1 MPKKSRMNLILIAS
15 CLVFTL
21 IILLTLEKTNPV
33 SAVEILYPSTTKN
46 LVDPIYTKMVSAGN
60 YHTCALKGDGTVFC
74 WGDNVYGQLSPN
86 TFIFLPMVIKP
97 MNISPTP
104 TTTFTSTLI
113 PTLTFTSTI
122 TSSPTFTTTITSSP
136 TFTSTITSSSTFTQT
151 STITPSQTITPS
163 KTQTYTPTIRV
174 SITMTK
180 TNTPTRTLTNTPT
193 TIPNGGFELGH
204 VNWIEYS
211 SHGYGLISR
220 SPGLLVMPHGG
231 DWAVWMG
238 GDNDETAQLTQEGIF
253 LTGVRYLHYWYYIV
267 SKDECG
273 YDFAR
278 VKVNGIQE
286 MLYELCT
293 TSNTYGWVQA
303 NLDLN
308 SYIGTTINL
317 QFEVTTDTNDYSNF
331 LLDDVSLSN

>member
-1 MPKKSRMNLILIAS
+1 MPKRSQMNLMLIAS

-21 IILLTLEKTNPV
+21 IALLTSEKINSV
-33 SAVEILYPSTTKN
+33 SAIEILDPSTIEN
-46 LVDPIYTKMVSAGN
+46 LADPIYNKIVSAGN
-60 YHTCALKGDGTVFC
+60 YHTCGLKSDGTVFC
-74 WGDNVYGQLSPN
+74 WGDNDNGQLSPN
-86 TFIFLPMVIKP
+86 TLIFLPMVIRTIYIP
-97 MNISPTP
+97 PTP
-104 TTTFTSTLI
+104 T
-113 PTLTFTSTI
+113 PTFTSTI
-122 TSSPTFTTTITSSP
+122 TSSPTFTSTISSSP
-136 TFTSTITSSSTFTQT
+136 TFTLT

-220 SPGLLVMPHGG
+220 SAGLLVMPHGG

-278 VKVNGIQE
+278 VKVNGTQE

-293 TSNTYGWVQA
+293 TSNTNGWVQA

-308 SYIGTTINL
+308 SYIGTIINL

-331 LLDDVSLSN
+331 LLDDVSLSNSEVTEPPVPD